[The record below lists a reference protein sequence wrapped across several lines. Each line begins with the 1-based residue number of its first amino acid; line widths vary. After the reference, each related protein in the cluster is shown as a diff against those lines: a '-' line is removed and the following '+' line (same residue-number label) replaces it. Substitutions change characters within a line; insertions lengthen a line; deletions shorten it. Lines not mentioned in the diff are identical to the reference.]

1 MVCQLISFPNTN
13 LHHFLSV
20 GTSYE
25 RRSQKVVQL
34 SQSFQSA
41 PFNDQYTFSN
51 SSPAIVVANPKKSQV
66 NSYKGAAFQQATS
79 VVTDGNRAA
88 TQLGSL
94 DGSVAGGEFSTFGTE
109 FTTGPDGEATWVSDG
124 EPSWTLTKDALAADP
139 VSQIGPR
146 VMASEPSKLEPRVET
161 SRFETCRCS

>member
-94 DGSVAGGEFSTFGTE
+94 DGSVAGGNSLRLEQSSRQVQMERPLGSVME
-109 FTTGPDGEATWVSDG
+109 NRAGLLLRMLSLP
-124 EPSWTLTKDALAADP
+124 TLSLKLDP
-139 VSQIGPR
+139 
-146 VMASEPSKLEPRVET
+146 E
-161 SRFETCRCS
+161 